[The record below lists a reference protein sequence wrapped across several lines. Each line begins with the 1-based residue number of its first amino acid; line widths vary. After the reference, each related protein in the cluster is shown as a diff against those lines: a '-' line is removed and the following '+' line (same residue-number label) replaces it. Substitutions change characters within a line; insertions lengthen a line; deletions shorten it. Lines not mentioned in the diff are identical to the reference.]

1 MVSFFSFM
9 YKDSHGEMGFRVSKV
24 NAEGDDLIETRLC
37 QGGRGNSLG
46 KHRVGSEHN
55 TSS

>member
-1 MVSFFSFM
+1 M

-24 NAEGDDLIETRLC
+24 NAEGGDLIETRLF

-46 KHRVGSEHN
+46 KHRVGS
-55 TSS
+55 

>member
-24 NAEGDDLIETRLC
+24 NAEGGDLIETRLF

-46 KHRVGSEHN
+46 KHRVGS
-55 TSS
+55 